1 MSEWNNL
8 NGNLHD
14 TWEEIKDG
22 DCLLD
27 ETWSE
32 KIFMRKRQYEAT
44 FEDIKKLRREIVL
57 NSYFYS
63 DYENSLDLDEHEVSC
78 FFDGYLDF
86 LQSNYEDEHDGEYP
100 DDVFDL
106 ESDEELE
113 AWFECWLC
121 GIGTFTQ
128 YYTETIEI
136 EDDEEEAA

>member
-8 NGNLHD
+8 DGNLHD
-14 TWEEIKDG
+14 TWEEAEQFDG
-22 DCLLD
+22 LLA
-27 ETWSE
+27 ETWYE
-32 KIFMRKRQYEAT
+32 QTFMRKRDYEPT
-44 FEDIKKLRREIVL
+44 FEEIKKLRNEIVL
-57 NSYFYS
+57 GSIYYS
-63 DYENSLDLDEHEVSC
+63 DYDNTLDFDEHEVSA

-86 LQSNYEDEHDGEYP
+86 LQSNYEEEHDGEYP